1 MKSRIA
7 VLLTLDVYV
16 NLSLLALIKRSWL
29 IPTGIV
35 IDPIVSKGKFRSVLI
50 GQLVKLDYVE
60 WFRRVAMSKCVDFQ
74 KRKDI
79 YPQMQIWEIWCWF
92 LWNLTFK
99 QGKLSRPGTTTKTRP
114 ICGVHQ
120 WCSKM
125 VYWWFTDKNL
135 VRRLVETSVSVQH
148 ATAAVGLIH
157 LFCGGPSC
165 REIFGLISVW
175 AHHCREACS
184 HLGSRVISQ
193 R

>member
-79 YPQMQIWEIWCWF
+79 YPQMQIWEI
-92 LWNLTFK
+92 
-99 QGKLSRPGTTTKTRP
+99 
-114 ICGVHQ
+114 
-120 WCSKM
+120 
-125 VYWWFTDKNL
+125 
-135 VRRLVETSVSVQH
+135 
-148 ATAAVGLIH
+148 
-157 LFCGGPSC
+157 
-165 REIFGLISVW
+165 
-175 AHHCREACS
+175 
-184 HLGSRVISQ
+184 
-193 R
+193 